1 MKKRYCITL
10 IIIGVIILLS
20 IIILSFNNI
29 NMNNALELRVPLLA
43 KKEKTKLQNGDF
55 FNEEEVIK
63 IQLSNMQL
71 KKIEKEIQKNENWRK
86 ESLDKKL
93 EEKIKEH
100 TRENIC
106 YQIPD
111 IKNCYWIYTNRS
123 NGVNDKHSIEELLED
138 KMYYAI
144 SLGVLDIDN
153 KTLYYYEFDR

>member
-10 IIIGVIILLS
+10 IIIGVIILFS

-86 ESLDKKL
+86 ESLDEKL
-93 EEKIKEH
+93 EEKIKEKKQ
-100 TRENIC
+100 N
-106 YQIPD
+106 
-111 IKNCYWIYTNRS
+111 
-123 NGVNDKHSIEELLED
+123 
-138 KMYYAI
+138 
-144 SLGVLDIDN
+144 
-153 KTLYYYEFDR
+153 